1 MKINGNLSFHTLG
14 DGELQNAIIERLTAA
29 PTGAAGRVYFNTGG
43 VTPADMG
50 YWYHDGTTW
59 QKIATGGNATALQT
73 EVDLIEAAIGAAVGE
88 TGAFDASAFSAFT
101 NVTTPTSITNA
112 LSQLDAAITGQDQLS
127 ELEDVTLTS
136 STTNDLLQF
145 NGTDWV
151 NNAIGTASGVQAYD
165 AGLAALAAFN
175 TNGILVQTAEDTF
188 SGRSLVAPAAGIT
201 ISDANGVAG
210 NPTFA
215 LADDLA
221 AVEGLTTT
229 GFAVR
234 DNATGNWVT
243 RSITPTTGRI
253 TVTNTDGVA
262 GSPTIDLDTL
272 ADGGTGTFLKFT
284 RDSYGRVSG
293 TEAVATADITALV
306 DTTYVNVGGDTMTG
320 NLVFT
325 TGTVTGLASPTGATD
340 AATKGYVDSLAG
352 GLSWQEP
359 VDSVGATNPGTATTG
374 DRFLNTTDGKIYTAT
389 ATDTWNAGVAP
400 VDGWSLFDRTDETGY
415 VYSGSAWVQFTGTGQ
430 ITAGLGLMKTGNV
443 IDVNLGAGIKELPSD
458 EVGLDIYGS
467 PGALILTDDGT
478 TAATTTTAALH
489 LLLKASGGLTQD
501 IDGLYVPANG
511 ITNAM
516 ILNDT
521 ITLDADT
528 GSGSLALG
536 GTLDVIG
543 TALQGIST
551 STSGSQIVITAADA
565 TTTTKGVA
573 SFDALHFTTTSG
585 AVSLL
590 ESTITIAGDTGT
602 DDVALGETVTFTGG
616 DGITTAVTGNTVTFS
631 VDTADIVLDDLAG
644 VVITSAA
651 DNQALIHNG
660 TDWVNQKIY
669 HLHTESVAATTW
681 TVTHDIG
688 QQYVNVTVV
697 DAANEV
703 IIPQSITFTSTTVLT
718 VTFNTAITGKVV
730 VMGIA

>member
-14 DGELQNAIIERLTAA
+14 DGEVQNAIIERLTAA
-29 PTGAAGRVYFNTGG
+29 PTGVAGRIYYNTGG
-43 VTPADMG
+43 VTEGDKG

-59 QKIATGGNATALQT
+59 QKMATGGNATALQT
-73 EVDLIEAAIGAAVGE
+73 EVDKIEAALG
-88 TGAFDASAFSAFT
+88 TGIDANGDFVAGSFSAFT
-101 NVTTPTSITNA
+101 NVTTPTSFTNV
-112 LSQLDAAITGQDQLS
+112 LSQLDAAISSADQLS
-127 ELEDVTLTS
+127 ELDDVQLGLLGAGQD
-136 STTNDLLQF
+136 NNLLQYAHELGKWS
-145 NGTDWV
+145 NS
-151 NNAIGTASGVQAYD
+151 AIGSASGVQAYD
-165 AGLAALAAFN
+165 AGLDALAAFN
-175 TNGILVQTAEDTF
+175 TDGILVQTANDTF
-188 SGRSLVAPAAGIT
+188 VGRSLVAPAAGFT
-201 ISDANGVAG
+201 ISDANGVGG

-215 LADDLA
+215 LANDLA
-221 AVEGLTTT
+221 AVEGLATN

-234 DNATGNWVT
+234 TADGVWAT
-243 RSITPTTGRI
+243 RSITPSTGRI
-253 TVTNTDGVA
+253 TVTNTDGVS

-272 ADGGTGTFLKFT
+272 DDGGTGTFLKFT

-293 TEAVATADITALV
+293 TTAVVTSDITALV
-306 DTTYVNVGGDTMTG
+306 DSTYVNVEGDTMTG
-320 NLVFT
+320 NLVFS

-359 VDSVGATNPGTATTG
+359 VDSVGATNPVSATTG

-389 ATDTWNAGVAP
+389 DTDTWNSGVVP

-430 ITAGLGLMKTGNV
+430 ITAGLGLAKNGNV

-458 EVGLDIYGS
+458 EVGVDIYGA
-467 PGALILTDDGT
+467 PGALILTTDGT
-478 TAATTTTAALH
+478 TASTNTSAALH
-489 LLLKASGGLTQD
+489 LLLKSAGGLIQD
-501 IDGLYVPANG
+501 VDGLYVPDNG

-536 GTLDVIG
+536 GTLDIIG
-543 TALQGIST
+543 VSAQGT
-551 STSGSQIVITAADA
+551 SVSVAGTQFIVTAADA

-573 SFDALHFTTTSG
+573 SFNADQFSVTTG
-585 AVSLL
+585 AVSLAATL
-590 ESTITIAGDTGT
+590 SDLT
-602 DDVALGETVTFTGG
+602 
-616 DGITTAVTGNTVTFS
+616 N
-631 VDTADIVLDDLAG
+631 VDTSTDAPAQDSILAWDAGTWKAVDPSTVLDSASIDDFAD

-660 TDWVNQKIY
+660 TNWVNQKIY
-669 HLHTESVAATTW
+669 HLHTQGSASASW

-697 DAANEV
+697 DGADEV
-703 IIPQSITFTSTTVLT
+703 IIPQSIVFTSTTVLT